1 MNIFERHQR
10 DMLTVQSALKPYL
23 PLFDDG
29 AFDVS
34 NQVAIHGFSV
44 LEGDNIVECSLDTS
58 ANESI
63 VTILTANPS
72 NNIILAIA
80 NLQARLRE

>member
-1 MNIFERHQR
+1 MNIFEKHHR
-10 DMLTVQSALKPYL
+10 DMLTVQSALKHYL

-29 AFDVS
+29 VFDVS

-44 LEGDNIVECSLDTS
+44 VEGDNIVECSLDTS

>member
-1 MNIFERHQR
+1 MSRHQR
-10 DMLTVQSALKPYL
+10 DTLTVQSALTPYL

-29 AFDVS
+29 VFDVS
-34 NQVAIHGFSV
+34 SQVAIRGFSV

-58 ANESI
+58 ARESV

-72 NNIILAIA
+72 NNIILEIA